1 MSTTVGLPTVSPDV
15 LYLTAASV
23 IDLAEFG
30 HWCNVLQVILV
41 DHRRGELDTLS
52 KSGGRQFYTLSVAF
66 RFSVS
71 YAVLAW
77 HWWKVIATS
86 TSE

>member
-1 MSTTVGLPTVSPDV
+1 
-15 LYLTAASV
+15 
-23 IDLAEFG
+23 
-30 HWCNVLQVILV
+30 
-41 DHRRGELDTLS
+41 LDTLS
-52 KSGGRQFYTLSVAF
+52 KGDGWQFYTLSIAF
-66 RFSVS
+66 GFSAS